1 MANFGTTVNNL
12 SWNVTNGFLASSLGA
27 AFDTL
32 QSKLANDG
40 RDKEVKFYW
49 DYNRGGSIFNVMARS
64 LAGGAVSAIGN
75 EAMAAYKQL
84 IGGKK
89 KNLKNAGAE
98 TLKERLQEAQ
108 EEDEDKYGKVNINNG
123 KACILALD
131 DWGNVCYDALMLS
144 IPVAKQVKSRG
155 NIGIYDAQGRI
166 SRPNASVLS
175 DHLVW
180 YDTTSL
186 INLSSDK
193 DLVLTRVTGRDYSR
207 KELVSNGDLNFSVS
221 GHITSNMPDV
231 YPSHEVQKF
240 RQIMQY
246 KGIIEVNNEF
256 LDQWGVK
263 KIVIK
268 SFSLPSSEG
277 NKSTQDY
284 TFEAV
289 GIQPDTEANVM
300 EDTIQ
305 IIDYVIKQETDNSD
319 SLAWKDILKQQ
330 LEMLKSQSVALGT
343 QGLALAGGYLD
354 KAMAKM

>member
-1 MANFGTTVNNL
+1 MANFGTTMNNL
-12 SWNVTNGFLASSLGA
+12 SWNVTNGFLAGAVGA
-27 AFDTL
+27 AFDTI
-32 QSKLANDG
+32 QSKLANNG
-40 RDKEVKFYW
+40 RDQKVKFYW
-49 DYNRGGSIFNVMARS
+49 DYDRGGKLYNVATRA
-64 LAGGAVSAIGN
+64 LVGGAVSGLSN
-75 EAMAAYKQL
+75 VVMSEYKKL

-89 KNLKNAGAE
+89 LDKKRVEAE
-98 TLKERLQEAQ
+98 MQKGVLLDAQ
-108 EEDEDKYGKVNINNG
+108 KDAEQKYGSITVNKGTIT
-123 KACILALD
+123 IQALD

-144 IPVAKQVKSRG
+144 IPVAKEVDMYITKRSSKTDSRTHF
-155 NIGIYDAQGRI
+155 
-166 SRPNASVLS
+166 SS

-180 YDTTSL
+180 YDTTAL

-193 DLVLTRVTGRDYSR
+193 DLILTRVTGRDYSR

-221 GHITSNMPDV
+221 GHISSNMPDI
-231 YPSHEVQKF
+231 YPTKEVQKF

-268 SFSLPSSEG
+268 SFSLPQNEG
-277 NKSTQDY
+277 NKSVQDY
-284 TFEAV
+284 SFEAV

-300 EDTIQ
+300 EDTIS
-305 IIDYVIKQETDNSD
+305 IIDYTIQEETQDSE

-330 LEMLKSQSVALGT
+330 WETLKSQSAALGS

-354 KAMAKM
+354 KAMAKKLK